1 MIASWCNGS
10 TRASRSFSLGSN
22 PSGAT
27 NFKRIMI
34 KEVLKEMYDA
44 HIQLTEQIVQLVN
57 EHELQNEQDY
67 LDWQDRINELSV
79 L

>member
-1 MIASWCNGS
+1 
-10 TRASRSFSLGSN
+10 
-22 PSGAT
+22 
-27 NFKRIMI
+27 MI

-44 HIQLTEQIVQLVN
+44 HIQLTEKIVQLVN
-57 EHELQNEQDY
+57 EHKLQNEQDY

>member
-1 MIASWCNGS
+1 
-10 TRASRSFSLGSN
+10 
-22 PSGAT
+22 
-27 NFKRIMI
+27 MI

>member
-1 MIASWCNGS
+1 
-10 TRASRSFSLGSN
+10 
-22 PSGAT
+22 
-27 NFKRIMI
+27 MI

-44 HIQLTEQIVQLVN
+44 HIQLTEQIVKLVN